1 MNLIVFPSDEGIPR
15 KTNGKLTCLMLY
27 ENKKMKY
34 ENQNKIFEN
43 IKWNFGSNFFKNF
56 NLFEFPW

>member
-27 ENKKMKY
+27 ENEVWKSK
-34 ENQNKIFEN
+34 QNFWEH
-43 IKWNFGSNFFKNF
+43 
-56 NLFEFPW
+56 